1 MHLEGDREE
10 EAWEGD
16 GGPKVAGCCGVALE
30 GTATHQDRDQDQGGR
45 WRKGSPFAKQLHVR
59 RA

>member
-1 MHLEGDREE
+1 M
-10 EAWEGD
+10 

-45 WRKGSPFAKQLHVR
+45 RRKGSPFAKQLRVR
-59 RA
+59 RP